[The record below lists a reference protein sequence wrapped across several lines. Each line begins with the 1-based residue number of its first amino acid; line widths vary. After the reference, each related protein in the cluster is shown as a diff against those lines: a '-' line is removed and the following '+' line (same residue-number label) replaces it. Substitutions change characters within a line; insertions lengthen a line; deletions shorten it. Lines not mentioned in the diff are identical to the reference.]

1 MPAKKN
7 DRCSKLRR
15 LRERIEEELR
25 VLKADEREENIIGFD
40 NPLEMSNVIKSLQS
54 TLSSI
59 DVELAKC
66 PPEA

>member
-25 VLKADEREENIIGFD
+25 VLKADEREENIVGFD

-66 PPEA
+66 PPES

>member
-25 VLKADEREENIIGFD
+25 VLKADEREENTIGFD

-66 PPEA
+66 PPES

>member
-25 VLKADEREENIIGFD
+25 VLKADEREENTIGFD
-40 NPLEMSNVIKSLQS
+40 NPLEISNVIKSLQS

-59 DVELAKC
+59 DVELHKC